1 MHTLYKDLVGLS
13 GDITLLQASLDI
25 KGSFSDIERLHNVV
39 YAYGAT
45 MVEVV
50 RRKEFCASLRY
61 LLSRRVTWIIFP

>member
-13 GDITLLQASLDI
+13 GDITSLQASLDI

-61 LLSRRVTWIIFP
+61 LLQGE